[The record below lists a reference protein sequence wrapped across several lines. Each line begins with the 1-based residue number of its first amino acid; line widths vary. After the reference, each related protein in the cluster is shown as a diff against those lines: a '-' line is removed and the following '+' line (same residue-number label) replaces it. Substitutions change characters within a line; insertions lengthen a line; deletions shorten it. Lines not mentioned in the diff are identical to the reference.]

1 MRIVKDDEKVKV
13 INRDEVVIFMYVWA
27 VTYVDKIEDEPVVT
41 LFKKKE
47 PAQRCYEALKDLYP
61 DISMNK
67 CPVYK
72 DYYVTY
78 ESQQIYLR

>member
-1 MRIVKDDEKVKV
+1 M
-13 INRDEVVIFMYVWA
+13 IFMYVWA
-27 VTYVDKIEDEPVVT
+27 VTYVDKMEDRTVVT

-47 PAQRCYEALKDLYP
+47 SAQRCYEALKDLYP

-72 DYYVTY
+72 DFYVTY